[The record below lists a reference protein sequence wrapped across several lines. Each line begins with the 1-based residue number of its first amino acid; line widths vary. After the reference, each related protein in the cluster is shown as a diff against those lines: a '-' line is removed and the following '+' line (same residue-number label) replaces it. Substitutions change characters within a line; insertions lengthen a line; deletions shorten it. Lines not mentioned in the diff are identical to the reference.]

1 MIEIQTDLEGKN
13 TYFGYVRDNIKSLG
27 YCLGGGWEYHK
38 GSFDSILWREGG
50 ETIYL
55 RIPFLV
61 VEGELDESGAY
72 IKFQRPFVIKHVVN
86 IGLDSDGNSLLSASG
101 FNQFQEPLDTDGQI
115 KNKNKWEHVG
125 KEAAEQLLRFVT

>member
-1 MIEIQTDLEGKN
+1 MELQTELEGKN
-13 TYFGYVRDNIKSLG
+13 TYFGQMRDGIKNLG

-38 GSFDSILWREGG
+38 GSFDSVLWREGG

-61 VEGELDESGAY
+61 LEGELDEHEAY

-86 IGLDSDGNSLLSASG
+86 IGLDNDESSLISATG
-101 FNQFQEPLDTDGQI
+101 FGQFQDPIDTDGQI
-115 KNKNKWEHVG
+115 KNKSKWKEVGLEAVNKI
-125 KEAAEQLLRFVT
+125 LPFVV